1 MQSVELAQTSGNRP
15 DATLSHGKQQRDH
28 KIQHQAYKNDQELHV
43 LIVAELSFHAHFVA
57 LPSLRFTYGN
67 HADTLAGN
75 TSPIDGPGDDR
86 RDGRNTPSIAELIAN
101 LYYGEAGIMTN
112 AADDFDA
119 LFEEVAAQRTSAS
132 PSPATSP
139 AAAPAPAAAASNDE
153 DDLDSLF
160 DQVSATAVSAAPV
173 AAPAAAPAAAA
184 TTATAPA
191 AGEEGTENGG
201 MFERLGG
208 IVRLLHDSLRE
219 LGYDKA
225 LNEASSQIVDAQDR
239 LEYVATLTEQAA
251 NKVLNTLDE
260 GMPAQDV
267 LSKQSKDMELRW
279 GDLFDGK
286 LSLDEFKAL
295 AGDSRQFATSVTAA
309 TEAEKAR
316 LLEIMMAQ
324 DFQDITGQL
333 IKKVVKITQAVEGE
347 LAQLLR
353 DNAPPD
359 LKEKLAQKQAVPEP
373 LMQGPSVPQAALN
386 QDNVDDLLADLGF

>member
-1 MQSVELAQTSGNRP
+1 
-15 DATLSHGKQQRDH
+15 
-28 KIQHQAYKNDQELHV
+28 
-43 LIVAELSFHAHFVA
+43 
-57 LPSLRFTYGN
+57 
-67 HADTLAGN
+67 
-75 TSPIDGPGDDR
+75 
-86 RDGRNTPSIAELIAN
+86 
-101 LYYGEAGIMTN
+101 MTN

-119 LFEEVAAQRTSAS
+119 LFDEVSAQS
-132 PSPATSP
+132 
-139 AAAPAPAAAASNDE
+139 AAAPKP
-153 DDLDSLF
+153 
-160 DQVSATAVSAAPV
+160 
-173 AAPAAAPAAAA
+173 APAAAPAAVIADDDFDALFDSVSASAA
-184 TTATAPA
+184 VPA
-191 AGEEGTENGG
+191 AVAEAPVAAVPEAPPAAAAGVPGEAADPVDQSDKP

-225 LNEASSQIVDAQDR
+225 LTEASSQIVDAQDR

-267 LSKQSKDMELRW
+267 LSKKAKDMDSRW
-279 GDLFDGK
+279 TALFDGK
-286 LSLDEFKAL
+286 LSLAEFKAL
-295 AGDSRQFATSVTAA
+295 AGDTRQFAQAVAEA

-333 IKKVVKITQAVEGE
+333 IKKVVNITKTVEHE

-353 DNAPPD
+353 DNAPAEVR
-359 LKEKLAQKQAVPEP
+359 EKLAQKPVP
-373 LMQGPSVPQAALN
+373 LMQGPSVPSVALD

>member
-1 MQSVELAQTSGNRP
+1 
-15 DATLSHGKQQRDH
+15 
-28 KIQHQAYKNDQELHV
+28 
-43 LIVAELSFHAHFVA
+43 
-57 LPSLRFTYGN
+57 
-67 HADTLAGN
+67 
-75 TSPIDGPGDDR
+75 
-86 RDGRNTPSIAELIAN
+86 
-101 LYYGEAGIMTN
+101 MTN

-119 LFEEVAAQRTSAS
+119 LFDEVSAQS
-132 PSPATSP
+132 
-139 AAAPAPAAAASNDE
+139 AAAPKP
-153 DDLDSLF
+153 
-160 DQVSATAVSAAPV
+160 
-173 AAPAAAPAAAA
+173 APAAAPAVVIADDDFDALFDSVSASGAVPPAAA
-184 TTATAPA
+184 PVAAAPEAPPA
-191 AGEEGTENGG
+191 AAAGVPGEAADPVDQSDKP

-225 LNEASSQIVDAQDR
+225 LTEASSQIVDAQDR

-267 LSKQSKDMELRW
+267 LSKKAKDMDSRW
-279 GDLFDGK
+279 TALFDGK
-286 LSLDEFKAL
+286 LSLEEFKAL
-295 AGDSRQFATSVTAA
+295 AGDSRQFAQAVAEA

-333 IKKVVKITQAVEGE
+333 IKKVVNITKTVEHE

-353 DNAPPD
+353 DNAPAEVR
-359 LKEKLAQKQAVPEP
+359 EKLAQKPVP
-373 LMQGPSVPQAALN
+373 LMQGPSVPSVALD

>member
-1 MQSVELAQTSGNRP
+1 
-15 DATLSHGKQQRDH
+15 
-28 KIQHQAYKNDQELHV
+28 
-43 LIVAELSFHAHFVA
+43 
-57 LPSLRFTYGN
+57 
-67 HADTLAGN
+67 
-75 TSPIDGPGDDR
+75 
-86 RDGRNTPSIAELIAN
+86 
-101 LYYGEAGIMTN
+101 MTN

-132 PSPATSP
+132 PSPASAAP
-139 AAAPAPAAAASNDE
+139 VAAAPAPAAAASNDE

-160 DQVSATAVSAAPV
+160 DQVSATATS
-173 AAPAAAPAAAA
+173 AAPAAAA
-184 TTATAPA
+184 APVAVAAAPSSAAASTSAAPA
-191 AGEEGTENGG
+191 AGEEGGENSG

-359 LKEKLAQKQAVPEP
+359 LKEKLAQKQATPEP

>member
-1 MQSVELAQTSGNRP
+1 
-15 DATLSHGKQQRDH
+15 
-28 KIQHQAYKNDQELHV
+28 
-43 LIVAELSFHAHFVA
+43 
-57 LPSLRFTYGN
+57 
-67 HADTLAGN
+67 
-75 TSPIDGPGDDR
+75 
-86 RDGRNTPSIAELIAN
+86 
-101 LYYGEAGIMTN
+101 MTN

-119 LFEEVAAQRTSAS
+119 LFDEVAAQRTSAS

-139 AAAPAPAAAASNDE
+139 APAPAAAASNDE

-160 DQVSATAVSAAPV
+160 DQASATAVSAAP
-173 AAPAAAPAAAA
+173 AAPAAAPPVAPAAAA

-191 AGEEGTENGG
+191 AGDDGNEHGG

-260 GMPAQDV
+260 GMPAQDA

-279 GDLFDGK
+279 ADLFDGK

-359 LKEKLAQKQAVPEP
+359 IKEKLAQKQAVPEP